1 MTLNG
6 SSIYRNV
13 LVRNPDPVGGRIC
26 TVNTY
31 DHLRGRETGF
41 HDFL

>member
-6 SSIYRNV
+6 SNVYRNV
-13 LVRNPDPVGGRIC
+13 LARNPDPEGGRIC
-26 TVNTY
+26 TTY